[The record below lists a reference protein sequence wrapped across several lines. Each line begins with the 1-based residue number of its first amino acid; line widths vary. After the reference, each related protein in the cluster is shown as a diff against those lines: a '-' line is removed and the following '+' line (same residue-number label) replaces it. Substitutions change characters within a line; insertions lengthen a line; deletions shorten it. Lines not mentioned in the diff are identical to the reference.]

1 MKHMEKKKSLLHLFV
16 PRRVVALEYE
26 RDRRIEKTKECI
38 LLKEENQKLWEI
50 SVKQRLALDALQ
62 QGHEKDM
69 EEMSS
74 ALKKAH
80 EKIARVEAERE
91 RYKNALRRAF
101 PKEASS

>member
-1 MKHMEKKKSLLHLFV
+1 MKHLRKKNILVDLFT
-16 PRRVVALEYE
+16 PRRVIALEYE
-26 RDRRIEKTKECI
+26 RDRRVQKTRECI

-69 EEMSS
+69 EEMAS